1 VNWYGRSMPRRRAR
15 LAKLGM
21 TEPEIDAW
29 LALADAGT
37 KFAALPQLH
46 PMAEHEAAHALHRVE
61 DLLLA
66 RPGMRAQG
74 WGLPPDAMPD
84 ADERRARLARFGM
97 TDEELEL
104 WYATAELAGRML
116 ELPEPGAAT
125 DERHEIVHALHRIQD
140 ELLARPGRRALSG

>member
-1 VNWYGRSMPRRRAR
+1 MPVTRAR
-15 LAKLGM
+15 LAQLGM
-21 TEPEIDAW
+21 TDPEIEAW
-29 LALADAGT
+29 LALARAGARI
-37 KFAALPQLH
+37 AALPQLH

-61 DLLLA
+61 DLLLS

-74 WGLPPDAMPD
+74 WGSPPDEMPD

-125 DERHEIVHALHRIQD
+125 DERHELVHALHRVQD
-140 ELLARPGRRALSG
+140 QLLARPGRRAVAD